1 MRLLANIILVYQAAV
16 RGDRHRLVLQD
27 CGRREWFL
35 AVATLDPVSQ
45 WARLSWALALNLSL
59 VSGLVVV
66 GVLAGSL
73 GVVAAAGDSLADA
86 SAIGLGLFA
95 IYFRDRHGKT
105 HAPTYVAGLNAAL
118 LLIIVIG
125 VVIEAIQRMT
135 TTSHTVHGLPTLIA
149 SVVAMVVMLIIAA
162 ILGRGAANEDLHMRS
177 VLLDSL
183 ADALAAA
190 GVAAAGAIILVT
202 GGFYWL
208 DSVTAIV
215 ISSLIAVA
223 AGRLLRD
230 VVSALR
236 RGAPL
241 ETSVED

>member
-1 MRLLANIILVYQAAV
+1 
-16 RGDRHRLVLQD
+16 
-27 CGRREWFL
+27 
-35 AVATLDPVSQ
+35 
-45 WARLSWALALNLSL
+45 
-59 VSGLVVV
+59 
-66 GVLAGSL
+66 
-73 GVVAAAGDSLADA
+73 
-86 SAIGLGLFA
+86 
-95 IYFRDRHGKT
+95 
-105 HAPTYVAGLNAAL
+105 
-118 LLIIVIG
+118 
-125 VVIEAIQRMT
+125 MT
-135 TTSHTVHGLPTLIA
+135 TTSHTVHGLPTRIA
-149 SVVAMVVMLIIAA
+149 SVVAMVVMLIVAA
-162 ILGRGAANEDLHMRS
+162 IPGLGAANEDLHMRS

-183 ADALAAA
+183 ADALAVA

-236 RGAPL
+236 HGAPL